1 VKPHQLV
8 AAWGTIL
15 KGHAPLLS
23 IEITRECPLH
33 CPGCYAYGDDHLGGQ
48 TTLRDVHDYRGDDL
62 VHRVIGLVKKHR
74 PLHISLVG
82 GEPLVRHRELSLIL
96 PELSRMGK
104 FVLVVTSAVIPIPLE
119 WMKLDRLTVAVSI
132 DGLPAE
138 HDVRRTPATYER
150 ILRNI
155 EGRRVNVHTT
165 VTQQMLES
173 PSYMEE
179 FLGYWNARPELHR
192 LWLSLYTPQLGE
204 ESAEKIKPESR
215 RQLVEQL
222 PELHRKFPKLLM
234 TSEYADALLDPP
246 KNPSDCMFS
255 RFSVNYTA
263 DLATR
268 VEPCIFGGKPD
279 CTNCGCAVSSG
290 FHGIRNKKL
299 AGPLKIGNLV
309 GVSEAIGAFAGRLAG
324 READGLRGRNHSVAN
339 GNLIQIR

>member
-1 VKPHQLV
+1 VKPLQLI

-33 CPGCYAYGDDHLGGQ
+33 CPGCYAYGGDHLGGA
-48 TTLRDVHDYRGDDL
+48 TTLREVHDYRGADL
-62 VHRVIGLVKKHR
+62 VNRILAQVRKHR

-82 GEPLVRHRELSLIL
+82 GEPLVRHRELSQVL

-132 DGLPAE
+132 DGLPPE
-138 HDVRRTPATYER
+138 HDARRKPATYER

-155 EGRRVNVHTT
+155 AGRRVNVHTT

-173 PSYMEE
+173 PSYMDE
-179 FLGYWNARPELHR
+179 FIGFWSARPELNR
-192 LWLSLYTPQLGE
+192 FWLSLYTPQLGE

-215 RQLVEQL
+215 RQLVERL
-222 PELHRKFPKLLM
+222 PELKRKFPKLLM
-234 TSEYADALLDPP
+234 TQEYADAFLDPP
-246 KNPSDCMFS
+246 QNPSDCTFA

-279 CTNCGCAVSSG
+279 CTNCGCAISSG
-290 FHGIRNKKL
+290 LHGIRNKKL

-309 GVSEAIGAFAGRLAG
+309 GASEAIGAFAGRLAG
-324 READGLRGRNHSVAN
+324 RDADGLRGRNRPAPTS
-339 GNLIQIR
+339 NLVQIR